1 MLENVLSKFVKLLLV
16 LMNLLLLNALLN
28 VLLMPSFKDL
38 VASTNFFKFQH
49 NKVPFQGN
57 KMVLQVSVE
66 QNNHGG
72 VMLVYHLISQ
82 IVSLTVLIG
91 LQTNKNL
98 RF

>member
-1 MLENVLSKFVKLLLV
+1 
-16 LMNLLLLNALLN
+16 
-28 VLLMPSFKDL
+28 MPSFKDL

-49 NKVPFQGN
+49 NKVPLQGLT
-57 KMVLQVSVE
+57 KQMLLQVSME

-82 IVSLTVLIG
+82 IVSLAVLLE

>member
-1 MLENVLSKFVKLLLV
+1 VKLLLV

-38 VASTNFFKFQH
+38 VASTNFLKFQH
-49 NKVPFQGN
+49 NK
-57 KMVLQVSVE
+57 MLLQVSMD
-66 QNNHGG
+66 QNIHGG

-82 IVSLTVLIG
+82 IVSLVVLIG
-91 LQTNKNL
+91 LQINKNL

>member
-1 MLENVLSKFVKLLLV
+1 MKLLLV

-28 VLLMPSFKDL
+28 LLPMPSFKDL
-38 VASTNFFKFQH
+38 AASTNFKFQH
-49 NKVPFQGN
+49 NKMPLQGLT
-57 KMVLQVSVE
+57 KQMFLQVSME

-82 IVSLTVLIG
+82 IVSLAVLLE